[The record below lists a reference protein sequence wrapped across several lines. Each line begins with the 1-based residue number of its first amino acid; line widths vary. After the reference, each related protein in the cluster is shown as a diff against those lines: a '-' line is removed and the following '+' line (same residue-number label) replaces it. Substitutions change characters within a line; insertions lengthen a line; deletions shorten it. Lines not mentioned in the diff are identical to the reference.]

1 MANKI
6 IKLLRAD
13 SKEGK
18 DFVSALRGRRLEFSK
33 ELVDK
38 VSQIIEN
45 VKERGDDALCEYTKQ
60 FDYSDFSKDLIR
72 VSKEE
77 IELAFKEID
86 QSVLNCLKKA
96 KNNIQAFHERQLP
109 KSWFETRDNGSILG
123 QMVRPVDAAGLYVPG
138 GKGGETPLVSSV
150 LMNAIPA
157 KIAGVKR
164 IILCTPPGAEAKV
177 SPYLLV
183 AATISGVNE
192 IYRAGS
198 AWAIAAMAYGTETIL
213 PVDVIAGPGNIFV
226 TIAKKLIA
234 GSTGIDM
241 IAGPSE
247 ILVIADKEAKAKFIA
262 ADMLS
267 QAEHD
272 IMATSI
278 LITTSSELADKV
290 AEQLDLQLKE
300 LKRSEIAKRSLEENG
315 IILIVS
321 SLNEACKVANVIAPE
336 HLELMVKD
344 PWALM
349 PKLKHAGAI
358 FLGDYTP
365 EPIGD
370 YIAGPNHVL
379 PTMGTARFSSAL
391 GVETFLK
398 KSSIISYS
406 KEAFFQDAKDVM
418 ALAEI
423 EGLTAHKQSIKI
435 RME

>member
-1 MANKI
+1 MAKKT
-6 IKLLRAD
+6 IKFLRAD
-13 SKEGK
+13 TQEGRG
-18 DFVSALRGRRLEFSK
+18 FLSALRRRRLDFPK

-38 VSQIIEN
+38 VSEILEN
-45 VKERGDDALCEYTKQ
+45 VKNNGDKALCEYTKQ
-60 FDYSDFSKDLIR
+60 FDCADFSEKLIK
-72 VSKEE
+72 VSSNEVEE
-77 IELAFKEID
+77 ALSEVD
-86 QSVLNCLKKA
+86 QSVLDSLKKA
-96 KNNIQAFHERQLP
+96 RDNIGAFHERQLP
-109 KSWFETRDNGSILG
+109 KSWFETKANGTILG

-164 IILCTPPGAEAKV
+164 IILCTPPGVNARV

-183 AATISGVNE
+183 AAHISGVDE
-192 IYRAGS
+192 IYRVGS
-198 AWAIAAMAYGTETIL
+198 AWAIAAMAYGTETI
-213 PVDVIAGPGNIFV
+213 PSVDVIAGPGNIFV
-226 TIAKKLIA
+226 TIAKKLIS

-241 IAGPSE
+241 VAGPSE
-247 ILVIADKEAKAKFIA
+247 ILVIADEDAKAEFVA

-272 IMATSI
+272 VMATSI
-278 LITTSSELADKV
+278 LVTTSKELANEVED
-290 AEQLDLQLKE
+290 QLAVQLQS
-300 LKRSEIAKRSLEENG
+300 LKRSEIAEKSLKENG

-321 SLNEACKVANVIAPE
+321 SLDEACQIANTIAPE

-344 PWALM
+344 PWSLIS
-349 PKLKHAGAI
+349 KLKHAGAI
-358 FLGDYTP
+358 FLGEYTP

-406 KEAFFQDAKDVM
+406 KEAFLQDAEDVM

-423 EGLTAHKQSIKI
+423 EGLTAHKQSIKT
-435 RME
+435 RLS